1 MQGKL
6 EAALNVMFSLKR
18 DYMLRQAFEKLVEVT
33 FPVEQI
39 DFSLMSVVQNQ
50 VRYQPYFLG

>member
-18 DYMLRQAFEKLVEVT
+18 DYLLRQAFEKLVEVT
-33 FPVEQI
+33 FPVEQL
-39 DFSLMSVVQNQ
+39 DFSLMNVVQNQ